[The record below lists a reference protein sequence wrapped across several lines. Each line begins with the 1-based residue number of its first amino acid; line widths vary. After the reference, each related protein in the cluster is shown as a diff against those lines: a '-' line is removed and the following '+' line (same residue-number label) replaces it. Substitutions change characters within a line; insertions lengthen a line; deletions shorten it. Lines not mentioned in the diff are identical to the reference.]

1 MVLVCIKKYEDI
13 RIFFSSILI
22 EGKGANIYEMFIVVI
37 LNMISFSCQSWM
49 IYSTSNHLTV
59 TKLYQLYLCGSFDRN
74 YISN

>member
-13 RIFFSSILI
+13 RIFFFSILI

-49 IYSTSNHLTV
+49 ICSTSNHLTV